1 LIHSNN
7 LYSNHEDHLKKLK
20 QAFRK
25 AVKDINL
32 TIQDKNGV
40 EVPRYYYDQDKDEY
54 VRRNEFEDIQNE
66 ETLLKYVENSPKGV
80 SVAEELL

>member
-1 LIHSNN
+1 
-7 LYSNHEDHLKKLK
+7 LKKLK

-66 ETLLKYVENSPKGV
+66 ETLLKYIESSPKGV
-80 SVAEELL
+80 IVAEELL